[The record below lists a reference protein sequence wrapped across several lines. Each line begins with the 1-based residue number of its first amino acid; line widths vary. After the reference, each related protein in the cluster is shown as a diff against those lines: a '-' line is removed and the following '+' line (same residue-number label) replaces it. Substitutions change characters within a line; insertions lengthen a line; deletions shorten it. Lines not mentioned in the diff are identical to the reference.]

1 MFNSINTA
9 DAEYNNNKNVP
20 KIMYNLMNDVDSS
33 AQNESGAPARSVEV
47 YNDLWDEIT
56 FNLLGVWQCTMHSI
70 IHTKY
75 IQIVH
80 PGGVMYLCVCS
91 RFGMSSA
98 NGISIF
104 KLMQFNIAHYRN

>member
-33 AQNESGAPARSVEV
+33 EQNESGAPARSVEV

-56 FNLLGVWQCTMHSI
+56 FNLLAFGNAQCTVSYTLNI
-70 IHTKY
+70 YKSFTRAA
-75 IQIVH
+75 
-80 PGGVMYLCVCS
+80 MYLCVCVPDLAC
-91 RFGMSSA
+91 RQQTAFPFL
-98 NGISIF
+98 N
-104 KLMQFNIAHYRN
+104 